1 MIYVGSCRRD
11 LEKFPAEVLEVV
23 LTAIDWAEMGERH
36 PSTKILRGFGGA
48 GVVEVVDSFRGD
60 AYRFVYTTKFRNA
73 VYGLHAFKKKSTHGI
88 ATPKKEID
96 VIKLRLKA
104 AEQQSQGR

>member
-1 MIYVGSCRRD
+1 MKYVGSCRRD

-23 LTAIDWAEMGERH
+23 LTVGERH

-104 AEQQSQGR
+104 AEQHSQGR